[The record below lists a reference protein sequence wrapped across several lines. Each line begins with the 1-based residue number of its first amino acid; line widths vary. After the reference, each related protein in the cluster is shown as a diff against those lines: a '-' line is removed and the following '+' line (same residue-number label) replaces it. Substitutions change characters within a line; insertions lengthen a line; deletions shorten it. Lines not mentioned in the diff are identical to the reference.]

1 MPADHRLEALLGD
14 QGAEASGIAGYI
26 LVEYPRVSMAIL
38 FAVLPIKHGDV
49 PSLCLFAR
57 GYLDVQPFLNPYI
70 TGVWYGY

>member
-14 QGAEASGIAGYI
+14 QGAKACGIAGYI

-49 PSLCLFAR
+49 P
-57 GYLDVQPFLNPYI
+57 
-70 TGVWYGY
+70 